1 LGPLG
6 EATLPWFSIRGD
18 SVIRGHLQPSA
29 SALREISLCVA
40 SEAPAS
46 SVAGVLTGK
55 THPQISQMA
64 QMAKLGEPHP
74 PPEAETDFDAC
85 PRMPEDER
93 EFQTKEIPSPKDWG
107 LVLQKTDSK

>member
-1 LGPLG
+1 
-6 EATLPWFSIRGD
+6 
-18 SVIRGHLQPSA
+18 
-29 SALREISLCVA
+29 
-40 SEAPAS
+40 
-46 SVAGVLTGK
+46 VLTGE
-55 THPQISQMA
+55 THPQILQMAQMA

-93 EFQTKEIPSPKDWG
+93 EFQTKGIPSPKDWG

>member
-1 LGPLG
+1 
-6 EATLPWFSIRGD
+6 
-18 SVIRGHLQPSA
+18 
-29 SALREISLCVA
+29 
-40 SEAPAS
+40 
-46 SVAGVLTGK
+46 VLTGK
-55 THPQISQMA
+55 THPQIS

-93 EFQTKEIPSPKDWG
+93 EFQTKKIPSPQDWG